1 MELKELYPV
10 WKELTPRQQ
19 ALLEQNTVR
28 RRARKGERMHTGA
41 EGCEGLY
48 IVTEGVLRVST
59 LSEEGGREITLY
71 RLYERDICLFTASCV
86 LSGLQFEPQVQA
98 QTDAEVLVVSAPAYK
113 ALMRESLPASAY
125 TNRLMASRFSE
136 VMARLEQILHGA
148 SGCPAGGGSAGG
160 GAGAAGRS
168 PLADPRTARRLYRQ
182 RQRGRNPY
190 AARVPKPGA
199 GAPFT
204 GGGTAYRHGGPAGA
218 GRAGLVTKSR
228 NASSFVRILVA
239 G

>member
-28 RRARKGERMHTGA
+28 RRARRGERMHTGA

-113 ALMRESLPASAY
+113 ALMRESLPAAAY

-136 VMARLEQILHGA
+136 VMARLEQILHGRLDA
-148 SGCPAGGGSAGG
+148 RLAAALLEEAQVQQADRLSLTHEQLAGSIGSARE
-160 GAGAAGRS
+160 AVTRMLHEFQS
-168 PLADPRTARRLYRQ
+168 R
-182 RQRGRNPY
+182 
-190 AARVPKPGA
+190 
-199 GAPFT
+199 
-204 GGGTAYRHGGPAGA
+204 
-218 GRAGLVTKSR
+218 GLVRLSR
-228 NASSFVRILVA
+228 GEVQLTGTEGLRELA
-239 G
+239 GPGW

>member
-113 ALMRESLPASAY
+113 AADARIPAGIGLYQPADGFPLLGGHGPP
-125 TNRLMASRFSE
+125 RADP
-136 VMARLEQILHGA
+136 ARA

-204 GGGTAYRHGGPAGA
+204 GEVQLTDTEGLRELAGPGW
-218 GRAGLVTKSR
+218 
-228 NASSFVRILVA
+228 
-239 G
+239 